1 MFLSV
6 SNNQQ
11 KQNFTR
17 HIYSSELLNL
27 TSSEEFLGTVVFRGF
42 AMVKYFEITKDE
54 SCHNF
59 LFFFFQAQL
68 KRIFVHVKSTFMSV
82 TFPMAL

>member
-1 MFLSV
+1 
-6 SNNQQ
+6 
-11 KQNFTR
+11 
-17 HIYSSELLNL
+17 
-27 TSSEEFLGTVVFRGF
+27 
-42 AMVKYFEITKDE
+42 MVKYFEITKDE

-59 LFFFFQAQL
+59 LLFFFFQAQL